1 MLSSPSNVLLTN
13 LLIQPDSL
21 HGMQQLPTSCIPLNL
36 YSESGSLLSGPIA
49 GKRWCWRDAEQAIL
63 AIPILCRKTPFIH
76 LFIVQSLC
84 FDGFVLV
91 HMSVCVN
98 CSIGKKCFPFITYVY
113 ILFHAFS
120 LPSCYIGTGTLLIDQ
135 LSYYWEFSVFNG
147 CLWVLTRVTFMEHTL
162 SSQH

>member
-1 MLSSPSNVLLTN
+1 MLSSPSKVLLTN
-13 LLIQPDSL
+13 LLNQPGSL

-84 FDGFVLV
+84 FGGFVLV
-91 HMSVCVN
+91 LPCPYVSLCLLQHREKV
-98 CSIGKKCFPFITYVY
+98 FPFYY
-113 ILFHAFS
+113 ICVHTFS
-120 LPSCYIGTGTLLIDQ
+120 CFFSAVVL
-135 LSYYWEFSVFNG
+135 YWDGYF
-147 CLWVLTRVTFMEHTL
+147 TD
-162 SSQH
+162 